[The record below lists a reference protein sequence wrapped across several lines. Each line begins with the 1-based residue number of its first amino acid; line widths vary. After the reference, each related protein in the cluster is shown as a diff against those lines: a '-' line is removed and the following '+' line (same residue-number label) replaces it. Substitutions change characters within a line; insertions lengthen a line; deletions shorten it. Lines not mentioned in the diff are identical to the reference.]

1 MTYSLAYSPCP
12 NDTYIF
18 AALTNGLLPA
28 APQVEVV
35 LDDVEALNVAARA
48 GRFELTKVSYGAIP
62 YLMDATASCAPAERL
77 GAAAAR
83 SSSRFRAP
91 AAAHRRWNIFAPDAL
106 FAIPGR
112 MTTAYALLRLAL
124 GHEPRTIER
133 RFDGIVDAVARG
145 EADAG
150 LIIHESRFTYQT
162 AGLAQVVDL
171 GEWWERYTGK
181 PIPLGA
187 ILVRND
193 IPTTTRARTRRCDP
207 AQPAF
212 ARAREAEIIAY
223 VRAHAFEM
231 DESVMRAHIALYVN
245 DYSDD
250 VGADGIAAVEECS
263 SALLRRDS
271 FPPASGPRSSR
282 EPHRARAF
290 GVSRRERRAARRGG
304 APRHRRRAD
313 SARRARR
320 RRVRA
325 RRRRAA
331 ARAERSASSR
341 ILPAFFRRANR

>member
-62 YLMDATASCAPAERL
+62 YLMDRYRILRAGGALGRGCGPLVVALPGAASSAPALEDL
-77 GAAAAR
+77 
-83 SSSRFRAP
+83 S
-91 AAAHRRWNIFAPDAL
+91 PDAV

-124 GHEPRTIER
+124 GREPPTIER

-150 LIIHESRFTYQT
+150 LIIHESRFTYQA

-193 IPTTTRARTRRCDP
+193 IPDPDARALDDAIRRSLH
-207 AQPAF
+207 F

-250 VGADGIAAVEECS
+250 VGADGIAAVEE
-263 SALLRRDS
+263 L
-271 FPPASGPRSSR
+271 F
-282 EPHRARAF
+282 E
-290 GVSRRERRAARRGG
+290 
-304 APRHRRRAD
+304 
-313 SARRARR
+313 
-320 RRVRA
+320 
-325 RRRRAA
+325 RAA
-331 ARAERSASSR
+331 AAGLFPAGVR
-341 ILPAFFRRANR
+341 PAFVS